1 MSRRF
6 MLVAL
11 IALFIA
17 PLAAQAPA
25 GWRVRIDRS
34 QNAQDPDDTPDLKT
48 VAVGS
53 GMRVTGGPA
62 GTFWNPANM
71 VTGNYTVRAS
81 FTLMKPSGHTNYYG
95 LIFGGRNLEG
105 ANQSYV
111 YFLVAQDG
119 TFIIRHRVGNT
130 VNDVKDSTPHT
141 AVRQPDTTGRSVNV
155 LEVRVAA
162 NTISYVVNGMVV
174 HTTPKGGATAM
185 TDGIVGVRIN
195 HLLDVQ
201 VDAFA
206 IQR

>member
-6 MLVAL
+6 MLAAL
-11 IALFIA
+11 MALFIA
-17 PLAAQAPA
+17 PLAAQAPE

-48 VAVGS
+48 VAVGA

-71 VTGNYTVRAS
+71 VTGNYTARAS
-81 FTLMKPSGHTNYYG
+81 FTLMRPSGHTNYYG

-105 ANQSYV
+105 PNQTYV

-130 VNDVKDSTPHT
+130 VNDVKNSTPHT
-141 AVRQPDTTGRSVNV
+141 AVRRPDNTGRSVNA
-155 LEVRVAA
+155 LEVRVAG
-162 NTISYVVNGMVV
+162 NTISYAVNGLVV

-185 TDGIVGVRIN
+185 TDGIVGARIN

-201 VDAFA
+201 VDGFA

>member
-105 ANQSYV
+105 ANQTYV

-130 VNDVKDSTPHT
+130 VNDVRDSTPHT
-141 AVRQPDTTGRSVNV
+141 AVRRPDTTGRSVNA

-185 TDGIVGVRIN
+185 TDGVVGVRIN

-201 VDAFA
+201 VDGFA

>member
-11 IALFIA
+11 IVLFIA
-17 PLAAQAPA
+17 PLAAQAPV

-48 VAVGS
+48 AAVGS

-105 ANQSYV
+105 ANQTYV

-130 VNDVKDSTPHT
+130 VNDVRDSTPHT
-141 AVRQPDTTGRSVNV
+141 AVRRPDTTGRSVNA

-185 TDGIVGVRIN
+185 TDGVVGVRIN

-201 VDAFA
+201 VDGFA